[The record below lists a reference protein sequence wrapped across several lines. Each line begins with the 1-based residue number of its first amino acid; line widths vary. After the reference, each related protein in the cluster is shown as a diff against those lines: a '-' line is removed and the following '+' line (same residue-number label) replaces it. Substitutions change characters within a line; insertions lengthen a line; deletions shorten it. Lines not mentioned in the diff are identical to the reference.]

1 VPKENQRSK
10 PASTKHLISVEDY
23 HKMGEAGLFES
34 GARVELIDG
43 EIFDMTPIGTKH
55 ASTVTRLTDIFTE
68 GLRGKAIVSVQNPIV
83 LGAQS
88 EPQPDLAVLKKKK
101 DYYASAHPR
110 PGDILL
116 LIEVADTTACRDREI
131 KVPLYAR
138 HGIPEVWLI
147 DLEQK
152 RLEVYHGPKA
162 GEYRHVDIY
171 RKEQVSP
178 KDFPDLKVDLNEL
191 FLE

>member
-1 VPKENQRSK
+1 VSKEHQRSE

-34 GARVELIDG
+34 GARIELIDG
-43 EIFDMTPIGTKH
+43 ELFDMTPIGTQH
-55 ASTVTRLTDIFTE
+55 ASTVTRLTDILTD
-68 GLRGKAIVSVQNPIV
+68 GLRGKAIISVQNPIV

-88 EPQPDLAVLKKKK
+88 EPQPDLAVLEKKK

-116 LIEVADTTACRDREI
+116 LIEVADTTASRDREI

-178 KDFPDLKVDLNEL
+178 KGLPDVKIDLNEL
-191 FLE
+191 LPE